1 MNNFKKI
8 LKNENGKK
16 MKIIARKMNSKETQW
31 FTNKSIENRWY
42 TKVSLYLI

>member
-16 MKIIARKMNSKETQW
+16 MKIIARKINLKETQ
-31 FTNKSIENRWY
+31 
-42 TKVSLYLI
+42 